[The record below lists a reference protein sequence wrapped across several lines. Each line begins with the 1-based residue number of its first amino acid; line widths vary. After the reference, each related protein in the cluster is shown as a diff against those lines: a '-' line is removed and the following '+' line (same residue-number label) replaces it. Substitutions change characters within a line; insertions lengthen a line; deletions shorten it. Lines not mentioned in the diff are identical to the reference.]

1 MNKNKKIFLFEEF
14 EKTSLLFLSIFLIVV
29 FFAIA
34 EIIYFGSKDVTK
46 IIAKKRKAVSLIKL
60 PDLAIVTEATWL
72 RHRSISN
79 VFTVFSEDGALLD
92 YYPASFVYKIY
103 FPHNKKDGKT
113 KKEKH

>member
-1 MNKNKKIFLFEEF
+1 MKRSKQKSLISEF
-14 EKTSLLFLSIFLIVV
+14 EKTSLLFLSIFLLVV

-46 IIAKKRKAVSLIKL
+46 TITKKREAVSLIKL

-79 VFTVFSEDGALLD
+79 VFTVFPEDGALLD

-113 KKEKH
+113 KKEKD